1 MITFIVSIILLVI
14 GYFTYGKYIDKMFG
28 TKEERPTP
36 AYHQRDNVDYLPM
49 KTSSNSLIQLLNIAG
64 VGPIFGP
71 IMGALYGPVAFIW
84 IVVGCIF
91 AGAVHDYLTG
101 MISIRNKGA
110 HLPELAGKFLGQVMK
125 HFVNIFSI
133 LLLLLTG
140 TVFVTSPALLLHN
153 LLDGRIA
160 LGIII
165 FVIFWIIL

>member
-1 MITFIVSIILLVI
+1 MITFIVAIILLVV

-28 TKEERPTP
+28 PNKERPTP
-36 AYHQRDNVDYLPM
+36 AYDQRDDVDYLPM
-49 KTSSNSLIQLLNIAG
+49 KTRSNSLIQLLNIAG

-71 IMGALYGPVAFIW
+71 IMGALYGPIAFIW

-153 LLDGRIA
+153 LMDGRIA
-160 LGIII
+160 LGKIGRAH
-165 FVIFWIIL
+165 V